1 MKVVSVIGI
10 TDSGKTTTIENI
22 IKELRLRNYTVGTVK
37 EIHFHN
43 FKMDVEGTN
52 TDRHKKAGSQLV
64 TARGE
69 NETDIL
75 FQEKLSLA
83 KILSFYNHDYVILEG
98 VREISI
104 PKILT
109 AHNIN
114 GIEDR
119 LDETVFAISGR
130 ISSEL
135 DMYKDIPSINGITH
149 IQKLV
154 DLIEKNAIEFFQ
166 DKKEARYK
174 VVIGGKEV
182 NISSELQEL
191 LCHTMQVMTKE
202 LGLHIENEDTDICI
216 RKRDL

>member
-135 DMYKDIPSINGITH
+135 DMYKNIPSINGITN

-154 DLIEKNAIEFFQ
+154 DLIEKNAIDFFQ
-166 DKKEARYK
+166 DKKEAGYK
-174 VVIGGKEV
+174 VLIGGKEV
-182 NISSELQEL
+182 NISPELQEL

>member
-75 FQEKLSLA
+75 FQEKLNIA

-130 ISSEL
+130 ISSEM
-135 DMYKDIPSINGITH
+135 DMYKNIPSINGITH

-166 DKKEARYK
+166 DKKEAKYN
-174 VVIGGKEV
+174 VVIGGKKV

>member
-75 FQEKLSLA
+75 FQEKLSIA

-119 LDETVFAISGR
+119 LDETVCYIR
-130 ISSEL
+130 
-135 DMYKDIPSINGITH
+135 
-149 IQKLV
+149 Q
-154 DLIEKNAIEFFQ
+154 
-166 DKKEARYK
+166 
-174 VVIGGKEV
+174 
-182 NISSELQEL
+182 NI
-191 LCHTMQVMTKE
+191 
-202 LGLHIENEDTDICI
+202 
-216 RKRDL
+216 

>member
-22 IKELRLRNYTVGTVK
+22 IKELRLRNYMVGTVK

-98 VREISI
+98 VREKSI

-130 ISSEL
+130 VSSEL
-135 DMYKDIPSINGITH
+135 DMYKNIPSINGITN

-166 DKKEARYK
+166 DKKEAGYK
-174 VVIGGKEV
+174 VLIEGKEV

-191 LCHTMQVMTKE
+191 LCHTMQAMTKE

-216 RKRDL
+216 RKRD

>member
-98 VREISI
+98 VREKSI

-135 DMYKDIPSINGITH
+135 DMYKNIPSINGITN

-166 DKKEARYK
+166 DKKEAGYK
-174 VVIGGKEV
+174 VLIEGKEV

-191 LCHTMQVMTKE
+191 LCHTMKVMTKE
-202 LGLHIENEDTDICI
+202 LGLHIYNEDTDICI